1 MKKSILVLLVLLLS
15 ACAFALV
22 SNVYPVAA
30 TETGNTANAN
40 GLDPLPADGFIKPP
54 ISPMGPGSGGG
65 QGP

>member
-15 ACAFALV
+15 ACAFALA
-22 SNVYPVAA
+22 SNAYPVAA
-30 TETGNTANAN
+30 AEIDSTVNAN
-40 GLDPLPADGFIKPP
+40 GLDALPADGFIKPP